1 MTERENRSIFSLFQG
16 NEFSRYFPFPESGIY
31 ILSYIYKRC
40 AFPDGQEKKVVVRK
54 LTHDDILPSCLD
66 KGAKSKIK
74 ERVIHMQKEELIF
87 ELEEAA
93 VNLKLITH
101 VFMAINIAM
110 CDGNVTLDDETL
122 RYPCDELQKISDEI
136 NTLVEKFFA
145 ENEV

>member
-1 MTERENRSIFSLFQG
+1 
-16 NEFSRYFPFPESGIY
+16 
-31 ILSYIYKRC
+31 
-40 AFPDGQEKKVVVRK
+40 
-54 LTHDDILPSCLD
+54 
-66 KGAKSKIK
+66 
-74 ERVIHMQKEELIF
+74 MQKEKLIF

-93 VNLKLITH
+93 VNLKLLTH

-122 RYPCDELQKISDEI
+122 MYPCDELEKISNEI

>member
-1 MTERENRSIFSLFQG
+1 
-16 NEFSRYFPFPESGIY
+16 
-31 ILSYIYKRC
+31 
-40 AFPDGQEKKVVVRK
+40 
-54 LTHDDILPSCLD
+54 
-66 KGAKSKIK
+66 
-74 ERVIHMQKEELIF
+74 MQKEELIF

-122 RYPCDELQKISDEI
+122 MYPCDELEKISNEI

-145 ENEV
+145 EK